1 MTIAIY
7 PGSFD
12 PITNGHLDIIS
23 RSSDIFE
30 KVIVGVM
37 VNPKKKYRFSLET
50 REILIKGALKE
61 ELPHKSNI
69 EVVSF
74 EGLLVDFMKES
85 KIKTIV
91 KGLRTA
97 TDYEYE
103 FRMALINKQLYEDAE
118 TVFIPTSEQYS
129 LVSSSMVKELY
140 DLGGDVSKYIP
151 NFVHYALD
159 HQQD

>member
-12 PITNGHLDIIS
+12 PITNGHLDIIR
-23 RSSDIFE
+23 RSSRIFE

-37 VNPKKKYRFSLET
+37 VNPKKQYRFSLET

-61 ELPHKSNI
+61 VLPEHFNI
-69 EVVSF
+69 EVVAF
-74 EGLLVDFMKES
+74 EGLLVDYMK
-85 KIKTIV
+85 KNNIQTIV
-91 KGLRTA
+91 KGLRTP

-118 TVFIPTSEQYS
+118 TVFIPTSEEYS
-129 LVSSSMVKELY
+129 LVSSSMVKELF

-151 NFVHYALD
+151 NFAQYALN
-159 HQQD
+159 HQE